1 MRQLVTSQLLAF
13 HRHRRK
19 AAAVLALK
27 ILAVAAL
34 VAVLSLQLTAIL
46 QQDQDGPPT
55 LGPYTILFLLYFL
68 FYIFKKSVFLLS
80 LPSSQTLMHS
90 SLVANGK
97 CN

>member
-46 QQDQDGPPT
+46 QQDQGSPPT
-55 LGPYTILFLLYFL
+55 LGWYTYYNVPSLFFLFFCLLIVTSLFLDLNEFL
-68 FYIFKKSVFLLS
+68 ACI
-80 LPSSQTLMHS
+80 
-90 SLVANGK
+90 ADGK

>member
-46 QQDQDGPPT
+46 QQDQDSPPT
-55 LGPYTILFLLYFL
+55 LGPYTVPPLFLILYF
-68 FYIFKKSVFLLS
+68 KKIC
-80 LPSSQTLMHS
+80 LPIVTS
-90 SLVANGK
+90 
-97 CN
+97 